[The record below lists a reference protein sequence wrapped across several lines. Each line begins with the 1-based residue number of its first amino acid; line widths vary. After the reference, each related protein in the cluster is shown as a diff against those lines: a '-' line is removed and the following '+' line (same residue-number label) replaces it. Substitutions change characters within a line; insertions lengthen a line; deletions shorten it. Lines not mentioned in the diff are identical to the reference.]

1 MLAMLLL
8 DSRIVKN
15 YIINVVLK
23 SKDFKIAIF
32 NFSVL
37 KEEPEW
43 IMLISM
49 QNPFSFLVT

>member
-1 MLAMLLL
+1 MLSMLLL

-32 NFSVL
+32 NFQFL

-43 IMLISM
+43 IMLVLM
-49 QNPFSFLVT
+49 QNPNSFLVT

>member
-1 MLAMLLL
+1 MLSMLLL

-43 IMLISM
+43 MVLILM
-49 QNPFSFLVT
+49 QNPNSFLVT

>member
-1 MLAMLLL
+1 MWYRNL
-8 DSRIVKN
+8 
-15 YIINVVLK
+15 
-23 SKDFKIAIF
+23 KDFKIAIF

-49 QNPFSFLVT
+49 